1 MAFLRRLGGSQL
13 AARVWATEQFFS
25 SLDREPA
32 QPFTE
37 RRFAR
42 GDPSLFKP
50 IELLAG
56 RPETGVHVQR
66 LKLGA
71 WPSAWH
77 GSFLTTADRG
87 GNYP

>member
-1 MAFLRRLGGSQL
+1 
-13 AARVWATEQFFS
+13 
-25 SLDREPA
+25 
-32 QPFTE
+32 
-37 RRFAR
+37 
-42 GDPSLFKP
+42 
-50 IELLAG
+50 LLAG